1 VDYIKVYH
9 FEKVS
14 STNEVAKDLAK
25 KLEDDFIVSAEK
37 QTAGRGRKDRSWR
50 SPKGGLYFSLCLP
63 KESIISLKVSVAVV
77 ETLECLDLSPS
88 LKWPNDVLLD
98 GKKLCG
104 ILVENLEERSVVG
117 VGLNINKAPLNGST
131 CLNDHVEQSPPTDD
145 LMKSIVRGFY
155 RLEDERVLDMYRNFC
170 ETLGGKVRIETP
182 SEDFE
187 ATVKDVDERGRL
199 VLEGGKR
206 ITAGDV
212 THLRKKDG

>member
-1 VDYIKVYH
+1 MDHIKVYR
-9 FEKVS
+9 FEKVP
-14 STNEVAKDLAK
+14 STNEIAKDLAEK
-25 KLEDDFIVSAEK
+25 VEDDFIVSAEK

-50 SPKGGLYFSLCLP
+50 SPKGGLYFSLCIP
-63 KESIISLKVSVAVV
+63 KESLISLKVSVAIVKA
-77 ETLECLDLSPS
+77 LEGLGLSPS
-88 LKWPNDVLLD
+88 LKWPNDVLLN

-117 VGLNINKAPLNGST
+117 VGLNMNKAPLKGST
-131 CLNDHVEQSPPTDD
+131 CLDDHVEQCPPADD

-170 ETLGGKVRIETP
+170 DTLGAKVSIETP

-187 ATVKDVDERGRL
+187 ATVKDIDERGRL